1 MDMEDIHY
9 LLGGT
14 IFARA
19 ENYMKHIESLTA
31 RRRKWSTASLR
42 GNRRQR

>member
-19 ENYMKHIESLTA
+19 ENYMKHIESFDCETERTKSGEGTTA
-31 RRRKWSTASLR
+31 RTD
-42 GNRRQR
+42 